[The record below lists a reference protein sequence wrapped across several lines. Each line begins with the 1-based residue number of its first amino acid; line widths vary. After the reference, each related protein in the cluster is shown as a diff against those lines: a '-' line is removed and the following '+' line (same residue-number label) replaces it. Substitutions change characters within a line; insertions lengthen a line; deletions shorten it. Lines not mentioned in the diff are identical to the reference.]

1 MQQNAGKTNYFVYLY
16 KANTIFCILQ
26 LSAIAPKQP
35 LARIKYLPPKEQ
47 LMNNKATFGTTKC
60 AEYFTFSCNNTS
72 RVLKFVAYFIPNKE
86 AIEGEKPKPSPR
98 FMQHEAQNEA
108 RAISINKQIR
118 AATRPQHIVP

>member
-1 MQQNAGKTNYFVYLY
+1 MYQNAGKTNYFVYLY

-26 LSAIAPKQP
+26 LSVIAPKQP

-47 LMNNKATFGTTKC
+47 LMNNKATFGTIKR
-60 AEYFTFSCNNTS
+60 AEYFTSSCNNTS
-72 RVLKFVAYFIPNKE
+72 RVLKFVTYFIPNKE
-86 AIEGEKPKPSPR
+86 AMEGEKPKPSPR

>member
-47 LMNNKATFGTTKC
+47 LMNNKATFGTIKY
-60 AEYFTFSCNNTS
+60 AEYFTFSTTTHLAC
-72 RVLKFVAYFIPNKE
+72 
-86 AIEGEKPKPSPR
+86 
-98 FMQHEAQNEA
+98 
-108 RAISINKQIR
+108 
-118 AATRPQHIVP
+118 

>member
-1 MQQNAGKTNYFVYLY
+1 MQQNAGKANYFMCLY
-16 KANTIFCILQ
+16 KANTILCILQ
-26 LSAIAPKQP
+26 LSVIAPKQP

-60 AEYFTFSCNNTS
+60 AEYFTFSNIKHHQQPRAKTIS
-72 RVLKFVAYFIPNKE
+72 YPNEE

>member
-1 MQQNAGKTNYFVYLY
+1 MYLY

-26 LSAIAPKQP
+26 LSVIAPKQP

-47 LMNNKATFGTTKC
+47 LMNNKATFGTIKY
-60 AEYFTFSCNNTS
+60 AEYFTFFYNNTS
-72 RVLKFVAYFIPNKE
+72 RVLKFVAYFIPNEE

-118 AATRPQHIVP
+118 VATRPQHIVP